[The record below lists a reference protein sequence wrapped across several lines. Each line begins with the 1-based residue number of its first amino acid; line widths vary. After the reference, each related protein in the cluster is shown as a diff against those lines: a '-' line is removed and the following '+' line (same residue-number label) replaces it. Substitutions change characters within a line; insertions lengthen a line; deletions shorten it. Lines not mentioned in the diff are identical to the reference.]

1 MITFFYLELT
11 SPDFYSIFSNIKT
24 ISPNQLEHAAGPL
37 QGQKVAS
44 PETEKTK
51 DEVMRVSV
59 EVQTDEDL
67 IDAEVAFAKRMEM
80 LWMEEKKRLEKELR
94 EVSRF

>member
-1 MITFFYLELT
+1 MFFYLELT
-11 SPDFYSIFSNIKT
+11 SPDFHLIFSNIKT
-24 ISPNQLEHAAGPL
+24 ISPNQLEHAAGPS
-37 QGQKVAS
+37 QSQKVAS
-44 PETEKTK
+44 SETEKTK
-51 DEVMRVSV
+51 DNLVRVSV